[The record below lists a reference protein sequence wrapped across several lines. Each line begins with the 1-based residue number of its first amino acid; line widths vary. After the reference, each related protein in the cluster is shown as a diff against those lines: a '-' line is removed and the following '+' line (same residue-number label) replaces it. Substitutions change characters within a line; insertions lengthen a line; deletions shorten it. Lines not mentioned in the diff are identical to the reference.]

1 MISNSETSI
10 ILCGQCGAKNR
21 IPADRFGAD
30 ATCGRCKARL
40 DTRKEAELA
49 YILRCTACG
58 TKNRVS
64 AGKLQADA
72 KCGKCSSALDTK
84 AVNAPQPMMLTD
96 MNFESQVMKSPLPV
110 LVYAWS
116 PT

>member
-10 ILCGQCGAKNR
+10 VLCSQCGAKNR

-30 ATCGRCKARL
+30 AACGRCKAKL

-58 TKNRVS
+58 AKNRVVARKIQS
-64 AGKLQADA
+64 DA
-72 KCGKCSSALDTK
+72 KCGKCQSPLDTK
-84 AVNAPQPMMLTD
+84 AVNAPQPMMITD
-96 MNFESQVMKSPLPV
+96 MNFESQVTQSPLPV
-110 LVYAWS
+110 LLYAWS